1 MEPFASVCAREMV
14 PQSGIASARIR
25 MAAFIMQILPVDRII
40 SLSKFIAKDMLQ
52 ERYGGAGPKPLRVQQ
67 VKRQAEENKA
77 PLPIHPYA
85 VDHPYVNV
93 AVRLGEPVRTG

>member
-52 ERYGGAGPKPLRVQQ
+52 ERYGGAGAGPPRGQQ
-67 VKRQAEENKA
+67 GERQAEGKKTPP
-77 PLPIHPYA
+77 PLPPHA
-85 VDHPYVNV
+85 LDHPHPKC
-93 AVRLGEPVRTG
+93 ARRPGGPD